1 MKDNKHIQKF
11 NEHGE
16 NLNISDVSDS
26 YDNDWNDA
34 FNKVGEG
41 LRNQPIHYKDNHN
54 MRGEVYLKELYD
66 KCGIDFEDGL
76 DTLVDLV
83 AYLISEGGYKI
94 IKK

>member
-1 MKDNKHIQKF
+1 MKHLKTPQEL
-11 NEHGE
+11 NEASE
-16 NLNISDVSDS
+16 NLNISDVSGS

-34 FNKVGEG
+34 FNKVEEG

-66 KCGIDFEDGL
+66 EYGIDFEDGL
-76 DTLVDLV
+76 NKLVDLV
-83 AYLISEGGYKI
+83 AYLIDKGGYKI

>member
-11 NEHGE
+11 NEHQE

-34 FNKVGEG
+34 FNKVEEG
-41 LRNQPIHYKDNHN
+41 LRNQPIHYKDSHN
-54 MRGEVYLKELYD
+54 LIGEVYLKELYD
-66 KCGIDFEDGL
+66 KCGIDFEDGINE
-76 DTLVDLV
+76 LVDLV
-83 AYLISEGGYKI
+83 AYSISEGGYKI